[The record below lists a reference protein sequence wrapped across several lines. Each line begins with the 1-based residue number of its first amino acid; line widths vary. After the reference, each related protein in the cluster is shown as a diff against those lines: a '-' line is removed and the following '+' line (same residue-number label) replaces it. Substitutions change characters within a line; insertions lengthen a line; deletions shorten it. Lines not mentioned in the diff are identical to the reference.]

1 MEDRAPQLC
10 ELRRRIHV
18 GLNMVAA
25 IVVRI
30 KF

>member
-10 ELRRRIHV
+10 ELRRRIHI
-18 GLNMVAA
+18 GLNMDAA
-25 IVVRI
+25 IVLRN